1 MEDDYYRI
9 LGLERSAS
17 ENDIQRAYREMA
29 KKHHPDLNPEDKT
42 AKTNFQKI
50 QKAYEILND
59 PDKREMY
66 DRYGSSFE
74 SAGPGGGTGPFG
86 GRGFGG
92 FGGGPNG
99 GFEEVDMS
107 ELFGQRFGG
116 PGAGGP
122 GGFADIFKQFSRG
135 GAQSASRREPRR
147 GADIRHELEIPF
159 ATSVTGGEAYLKVS
173 RAGGKV
179 EAINVKI
186 PPGIEDGKKLR
197 LRGQGEAAPSGGPA
211 GDILIRVRV
220 GSHPH
225 FVRQGNNLVL
235 KLPVTVAEAALGAKV
250 DVPTPKGAI
259 TLTIPPN
266 TSSGRRLRIKGHG
279 VAGTNDAAGDLLAEV
294 QIVLPESIDEPRQDL
309 IRQFDQAGTI
319 EPRADLKW

>member
-1 MEDDYYRI
+1 M
-9 LGLERSAS
+9 
-17 ENDIQRAYREMA
+17 
-29 KKHHPDLNPEDKT
+29 
-42 AKTNFQKI
+42 
-50 QKAYEILND
+50 
-59 PDKREMY
+59 
-66 DRYGSSFE
+66 
-74 SAGPGGGTGPFG
+74 
-86 GRGFGG
+86 
-92 FGGGPNG
+92 
-99 GFEEVDMS
+99 
-107 ELFGQRFGG
+107 
-116 PGAGGP
+116 
-122 GGFADIFKQFSRG
+122 
-135 GAQSASRREPRR
+135 
-147 GADIRHELEIPF
+147 
-159 ATSVTGGEAYLKVS
+159 
-173 RAGGKV
+173 
-179 EAINVKI
+179 KI